1 MSKLVAELEDRLSNF
16 NIRLQ
21 KGNPRNQQKQDPTHN
36 LLILKVSWFEP
47 QIISNQVCNLFW
59 KDLSLD
65 KICEL
70 RTSGS
75 KMISKYLIITKS
87 LISHLIQDSDYC
99 HVIYNNVLIATL
111 FSLNDRL
118 C

>member
-1 MSKLVAELEDRLSNF
+1 MAELEDRLSNF

-36 LLILKVSWFEP
+36 LLILKVSWFET
-47 QIISNQVCNLFW
+47 QIISNQVCNLLW
-59 KDLSLD
+59 KCRSLD

-70 RTSGS
+70 RTTGNQV
-75 KMISKYLIITKS
+75 ISMYRYLIIARS
-87 LISHLIQDSDYC
+87 LISHLIQDGGYC
-99 HVIYNNVLIATL
+99 HVFYNDVLIATL
-111 FSLNDRL
+111 FSLNYRL